1 MATFSSP
8 APRRSSRLRTL
19 ATSPPRRPWVASK
32 PTSQRASPAP
42 GPAPLA
48 EYEDPDIMEVDEA
61 ASVVSER
68 TLQRAP
74 GETVYAKSEEL
85 LVAFYTHLP
94 AEVKQILTSADYV
107 HDFYTGDIDTLTG
120 FALVASIQTCFVWQ
134 HAQAVKGTPTCYIFS
149 CPQDE
154 EPSGPPLHV
163 LVPLVKTREPGL
175 ILISPLGEIR
185 YWDSIGIGLAGGEN
199 YVTLHLDLAEDESVT
214 TLTRADAQTFVVS
227 TTLGHFY
234 RLTLTSANGRHNLAW
249 HVFAKPAPSL
259 SLSRLIP
266 FFNAS
271 TAVNQLAEPGNIN
284 AVALGAKHATGVQD
298 IWALVDT
305 RVQKWEMN
313 PGGWEE
319 PQVDIEVAPTV
330 LSALRSEFGDAVEA
344 DDAKLDLELV
354 DMAVDRNGKLAIL
367 VSYAGKEEF
376 NAMAVDLLGVRRVY
390 ALVFMTQQIDSLVV
404 DSIRIVPYQSTS
416 ASGAAM
422 HARIQLI
429 SDGTLVTVQF
439 GDVVAI
445 CARDSNYRDRLEF
458 KAKSD
463 RTLGVG
469 VISEEST
476 VLVLTATTMV
486 RAYLDID
493 KIRAFDPETG
503 RPGLVKSIMTQAIL
517 YGSLPGNPLHF
528 SFPPEVEAESLM
540 EGAEQLSQAILE
552 SNHEL
557 VQRSHDLSIQLKGRI
572 DRLAWLIAFI
582 NENAMLLKMSQRSRQ
597 RLMMNAEKL
606 QAGHDLWLLYN
617 EILATSH
624 SRSVLHDA
632 VALYMQDVNEDHH
645 ADMMRAFFRLHIVD
659 MGKLLR
665 KVEVVVKRSQGPQAA
680 ALLPEATRIFL
691 TVLKS
696 AFKFREEHKGQYS
709 LEWPIINPWT
719 SKPTVIDVA
728 LSLFEAITGV
738 VDVPG
743 ADGQYHQ
750 SHTEPG
756 SLLPELATVLFACI
770 QERLDW
776 LGSTIANGEAGTERD
791 RDELD
796 HRFALLRP
804 EILETIRRVGYPHPA
819 LSLAETYRDFS
830 SLAALCHRD
839 TVYPPHENP
848 WITDIQRYI
857 ERFKDD
863 FAFELF
869 QWYIQHGELR
879 IMFAQEDLYSIYFD
893 RFFAAHPH
901 PSIAWL
907 HDLGKGRYESTAQ
920 TLLEEANRSTN
931 LPSRQFLLSV
941 GKLSELVHLQEQRL
955 PADAGLLD
963 AFHDGLDFVSVHEA
977 LISEFKSV
985 LPTRG
990 KQSLDSQVDT
1000 ILQKR
1005 GTRLSSFPAL
1015 SLLVKQ
1021 FIREL
1026 LQGKALSMENVADVL
1041 SLQDN
1046 ENSIENYITALQLL
1060 IQSEDLP
1067 GDRRLFAFRSI
1078 WRRIY
1083 IHDDWLQI
1091 LQTAN
1096 ITDAEYTERL
1106 QQTALFATL
1115 AAISPQ
1121 NKRPDPGLV
1130 LTPDAAAM
1138 TPTAAEI
1145 SARWSGLSNDEIEA
1159 LEHDYQAECE
1169 RLSSYELTDAYTRV
1183 QELVQERVASESL

>member
-32 PTSQRASPAP
+32 PSSQRASPAP
-42 GPAPLA
+42 GPAPVA
-48 EYEDPDIMEVDEA
+48 EDEDLDIMEVDEA
-61 ASVVSER
+61 ASVASER
-68 TLQRAP
+68 ASQRAP

-163 LVPLVKTREPGL
+163 LVPFVKTREPGL

-199 YVTLHLDLAEDESVT
+199 YVTLHLDLSEDESVT

-271 TAVNQLAEPGNIN
+271 TSTNQLAEPGNIN
-284 AVALGAKHATGVQD
+284 AVALGSKHATGVQD

-319 PQVDIEVAPTV
+319 PQEDIEVAPTV

-354 DMAVDRNGKLAIL
+354 DMAVDKNGKLVIL

-376 NAMAVDLLGVRRVY
+376 NSMAVDLLGVRRVY
-390 ALVFMTQQIDSLVV
+390 ALVFMTQQIDILAV

-439 GDVVAI
+439 GDVVAM

-469 VISEEST
+469 VVSEEST

-486 RAYLDID
+486 KAYLDID

-517 YGSLPGNPLHF
+517 YGSLLGNPLHF

-540 EGAEQLSQAILE
+540 EGAEQLSRAILE
-552 SNHEL
+552 SDHEL
-557 VQRSHDLSIQLKGRI
+557 VQRSHDLSIQMKGRI

-606 QAGHDLWLLYN
+606 QAGHDLWLFYN
-617 EILATSH
+617 EFLATSH
-624 SRSVLHDA
+624 SRSVLYDA
-632 VALYMQDVNEDHH
+632 VALYMKDVNEDHH

-659 MGKLLR
+659 IGKLLR
-665 KVEVVVKRSQGPQAA
+665 KIETVVKRSQGPQAA
-680 ALLPEATRIFL
+680 GVLPEATRIFL

-728 LSLFEAITGV
+728 LSLFEAITDIA
-738 VDVPG
+738 DVPG

-750 SHTEPG
+750 SQSEPG
-756 SLLPELATVLFACI
+756 SQLPELATVLFACI

-776 LGSTIANGEAGTERD
+776 LGSTIANGEPGTERD
-791 RDELD
+791 RDELE

-804 EILETIRRVGYPHPA
+804 EILETLRRVGHPRPA

-830 SLAALCHRD
+830 SLAALCHPD

-857 ERFKDD
+857 EKFKDD

-869 QWYIQHGELR
+869 RWYIQHGELR

-893 RFFAAHPH
+893 RFFASNPH
-901 PSIAWL
+901 PSISWL

-931 LPSRQFLLSV
+931 LPSKQFLLSV

-955 PADAGLLD
+955 SADTGLLD

-1000 ILQKR
+1000 ILQKKGR
-1005 GTRLSSFPAL
+1005 RLSSFPAL

-1060 IQSEDLP
+1060 IQSEELP

-1083 IHDDWLQI
+1083 IHDDWSQI

-1130 LTPDAAAM
+1130 LSPDAAAM
-1138 TPTAAEI
+1138 LPTAVEI
-1145 SARWSGLSNDEIEA
+1145 GARWSGLSNDEIEA

-1169 RLSSYELTDAYTRV
+1169 RLSSYELTDAYTRI
-1183 QELVQERVASESL
+1183 QELVQQLVASESL